1 MSNMRKGRIASCFD
15 EEAPVTPDSVV
26 WVCVALSEGAGAYSD
41 VVQLE
46 LVEEGLE
53 GGGVLPQRGEAG
65 GEHALETRGQV
76 GLPPHLPQAEH
87 TLLTAHQLDRET
99 HTHTTN
105 NDALREHNAT
115 FFPSFKKG
123 KKKAILTT
131 YIYNI
136 AALK

>member
-1 MSNMRKGRIASCFD
+1 
-15 EEAPVTPDSVV
+15 VTPDSVV
-26 WVCVALSEGAGAYSD
+26 WVCVALSEGAGAYGD

-76 GLPPHLPQAEH
+76 GLPPHLPQAEQ

-99 HTHTTN
+99 HTHITEDQTMMLFEN
-105 NDALREHNAT
+105 TMPL
-115 FFPSFKKG
+115 FFPSSFKKG

-131 YIYNI
+131 YIYI
-136 AALK
+136 